1 MSFSSLDRILDALKK
16 QPGWEAQQQYFHLLE
31 CWQSV
36 VPEKIAQQARPLYI
50 SRQVLWV
57 ATSSAVWAQNLTM
70 QRYSLLKKLNAL
82 LSEPLSDIRFST
94 AQWHKAK
101 PLSMSPTA
109 DTEAYPSALAKALP
123 IGIAPQITASVS
135 ESKKAKTPQEA
146 FQRWAAVIQA
156 RSHSLP
162 ACPQCQSPTPPGELQ
177 RWTVCAYCATKQRSR
192 SETQKENSDR

>member
-16 QPGWEAQQQYFHLLE
+16 QPGWEAQKQYSHLLE

-36 VPEKIAQQARPLYI
+36 VPEKISQHARPLYI

-82 LSEPLSDIRFST
+82 LAEPLSDIRFST

-101 PLSMSPTA
+101 PSSESPSVDRET
-109 DTEAYPSALAKALP
+109 YSSALAKALP

-146 FQRWAAVIQA
+146 FQRWAAIIEA

-162 ACPQCQSPTPPGELQ
+162 ACPQCQSPTPPKELQ
-177 RWTVCAYCATKQRSR
+177 RWTVCAYCATKQGLCAKT
-192 SETQKENSDR
+192 EVENRDR